1 MEYFLCTGPR
11 DIEGQAGRP
20 DLKKS
25 VSEEGHFRLDGL

>member
-1 MEYFLCTGPR
+1 MEYR
-11 DIEGQAGRP
+11 AQGQAGRP